1 MKWDCRIVLFAV
13 SSEGLSQEG
22 YAILSYLI
30 RRCRHLWIGN
40 AADEPKML
48 IQCLPQRPPSPQT
61 QPPAHMLSSACQP
74 SATCTHA
81 FTINSFTKFHVRPA
95 RLAAGRAQAHCS
107 DKTIQEQICV
117 LHLLSRRRHCMAL
130 DLAKLLTNMCGFGL
144 KANVAWKED
153 VDMWWMTRRVAG

>member
-1 MKWDCRIVLFAV
+1 M
-13 SSEGLSQEG
+13 
-22 YAILSYLI
+22 LSYHI
-30 RRCRHLWIGN
+30 RRCRHLWIGD
-40 AADEPKML
+40 AADEPRML
-48 IQCLPQRPPSPQT
+48 VHCLPAASSIPHAQT
-61 QPPAHMLSSACQP
+61 ARSHVAIACQP
-74 SATCTHA
+74 SAICTHA
-81 FTINSFTKFHVRPA
+81 FALSSITKFHA
-95 RLAAGRAQAHCS
+95 LSACLTAGRAQAHCS